1 VHDISCIMDEKFTRE
16 VFEAYLLEP
25 LDITWR
31 ISHFLLLF
39 GSYGVYGFAF
49 ACPVRVREIVKFIHV
64 GIFL

>member
-1 VHDISCIMDEKFTRE
+1 MHDISCIMDEKFTRE
-16 VFEAYLLEP
+16 VFEAYLLES

-31 ISHFLLLF
+31 ISDFLLLI

-49 ACPVRVREIVKFIHV
+49 ACPVRVREIVNFIHV

>member
-1 VHDISCIMDEKFTRE
+1 MDEKFSRE
-16 VFEAYLLEP
+16 VFEAYLLES

-49 ACPVRVREIVKFIHV
+49 ACPVRV
-64 GIFL
+64 